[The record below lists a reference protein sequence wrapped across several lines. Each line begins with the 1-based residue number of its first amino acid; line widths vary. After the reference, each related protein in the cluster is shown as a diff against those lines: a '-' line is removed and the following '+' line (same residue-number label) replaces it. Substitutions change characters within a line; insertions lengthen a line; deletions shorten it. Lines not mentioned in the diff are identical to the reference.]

1 MTIPPY
7 SGPSSFRFEPP
18 DVVFCKTVGDVSEDA
33 MVELLG
39 EMRRLAGERPYFF
52 LLNDLSQIGTIS
64 PQARK
69 RAADEVHGL
78 RLRGIAVYGASF
90 SQRVVAM
97 IIAQVLNLVG
107 KSADRP
113 IKIAESEAEAR
124 AWIEKRRAD
133 LRTH

>member
-1 MTIPPY
+1 MTPAY
-7 SGPSSFRFEPP
+7 SGPSELRFEPP
-18 DVVFCKTVGDVSEDA
+18 DVVFCKTIGDVTEDE
-33 MVELLG
+33 MIDLLT
-39 EMRRLAGERPYFF
+39 EMKRLAKDSPHFF

-69 RAADEVHGL
+69 LAADRVSDLH
-78 RLRGIAVYGASF
+78 LRGIAVYGASF

-97 IIAQVLNLVG
+97 FIAQVLNLVG

-124 AWIEKRRAD
+124 AWIEKRRAE
-133 LRTH
+133 LRRR